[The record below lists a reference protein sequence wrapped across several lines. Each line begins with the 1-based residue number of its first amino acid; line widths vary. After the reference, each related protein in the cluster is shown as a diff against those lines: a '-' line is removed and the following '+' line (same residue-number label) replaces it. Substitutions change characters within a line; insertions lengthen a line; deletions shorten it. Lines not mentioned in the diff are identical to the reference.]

1 MTAAQI
7 QQAMALGYTPETVA
21 NFLPLISQTGGG
33 AAIGTGSPAPGGTS
47 GAPPGGYAA
56 GFAGLSGGEQ
66 TEVATLVNEFL
77 SLVGFPE
84 GVDAFKLD
92 WLLAQSGL
100 FTDAMQA
107 MNFLF
112 GQLSSDQQQK
122 APWAQVGMDAVS
134 YHQRVGGLKSQWY
147 DLTGQDMPQDMLL
160 QALQGNWTAQQ
171 LMQNAERSTSL
182 TSLEPWLAEGQTFQ
196 TAQESY
202 IASYGHAPADSA
214 TLGGWWRF
222 KTGARQIGA
231 GRPATQQLGQQA
243 EQRLHDVEIR

>member
-1 MTAAQI
+1 M
-7 QQAMALGYTPETVA
+7 
-21 NFLPLISQTGGG
+21 
-33 AAIGTGSPAPGGTS
+33 
-47 GAPPGGYAA
+47 PPGGYAA
-56 GFAGLSGGEQ
+56 AFAGLQGGEQ
-66 TEVATLVNEFL
+66 TEVATLVNEFW
-77 SLVGFPE
+77 SLIGFPE
-84 GVDAFKLD
+84 WFDAHKMD

-100 FTDAMQA
+100 YTDAMAA

-122 APWAQVGMDAVS
+122 APWAQVGMDALS

-147 DLTGQDMPQDMLL
+147 DLTGQDMPQDVLM

-171 LMQNAERSTSL
+171 LMQNAERSTGL

-222 KTGARQIGA
+222 RSGARQIGA
-231 GRPATQQLGQQA
+231 GRPAQEQLAPQA
-243 EQRLHDVEIR
+243 EQRLKDVEIR